1 MRSIERG
8 RSMVEMLGVLAIIS
22 VLSVAGIT
30 GYSYAM
36 AKHKANE
43 VAQRTSIAFIK
54 MMSGEIP
61 ENETVSGIEM
71 TGAKVNTVDSNGKP
85 VALRVNFNGNKSACE
100 QFVQMYQGNSHF
112 KVIGSCDD

>member
-8 RSMVEMLGVLAIIS
+8 RSMVEMLGVLAIIG

-61 ENETVSGIEM
+61 EPETVSGIEM
-71 TGAKVNTVDSNGKP
+71 KGVKVKNVNSNGRP
-85 VALRVNFNGNKSACE
+85 IALQVNFNGNKSACE